1 MEMVYVDTKK
11 TLYALYKGGK
21 ITMWQASLIFGYIN
35 RTNNDEAMDKKAVK
49 LIDALHKHKVIDDTT
64 CYAMMN
70 RYGTYCSGC
79 EYEVFLPQQG
89 IVSHS
94 FVDPFPVSLFYYLPG
109 GFVL

>member
-35 RTNNDEAMDKKAVK
+35 RTHNDEVMDKKAVK
-49 LIDALHKHKVIDDTT
+49 LIAALHKHKVIDDTT
-64 CYAMMN
+64 CYVMMN

-79 EYEVFLPQQG
+79 EF
-89 IVSHS
+89 IVTEEPVRHS
-94 FVDPFPVSLFYYLPG
+94 FIDPFPVSLLCYLPG
-109 GFVL
+109 SFLL